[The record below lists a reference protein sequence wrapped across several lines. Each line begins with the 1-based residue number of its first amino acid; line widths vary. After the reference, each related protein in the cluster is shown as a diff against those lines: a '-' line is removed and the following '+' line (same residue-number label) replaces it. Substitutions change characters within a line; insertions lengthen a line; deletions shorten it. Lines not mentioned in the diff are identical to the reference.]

1 MQRGANLNRHC
12 DYTVGALSKYCVD
25 CRLMSELRYTFVY
38 CTRFAASE
46 RSIAVLSSVIYPVSN
61 AKCGTLG
68 IQQMGA
74 ALLQQYNYIAD
85 LETLRRYVLVNRI
98 GYDINNL

>member
-1 MQRGANLNRHC
+1 M
-12 DYTVGALSKYCVD
+12 DW
-25 CRLMSELRYTFVY
+25 
-38 CTRFAASE
+38 TRFAAAGEEYQSG
-46 RSIAVLSSVIYPVSN
+46 LQYPVSN